1 MMEVYDGFVS
11 YLFFFFKQKTAY
23 EMRISDWS
31 SDLCSSD
38 LQCLGCRCRS
48 DIAAHD
54 LNFRI
59 VFLDP
64 AHTFY
69 DAGGMAMGRIDD
81 NDIDAGIGQ
90 LLDALL
96 GALAHA
102 HRAADPQLPLG
113 VLAGHGMFRILDDI
127 FYRRQPAHLELVLFD
142 QDPFQPVLVPQGL
155 RFVERGALR
164 SEERRVGKEC
174 VRKCRFRW
182 SRYH

>member
-90 LLDALL
+90 LQI
-96 GALAHA
+96 G
-102 HRAADPQLPLG
+102 RASC
-113 VLAGHGMFRILDDI
+113 R
-127 FYRRQPAHLELVLFD
+127 
-142 QDPFQPVLVPQGL
+142 
-155 RFVERGALR
+155 ER
-164 SEERRVGKEC
+164 VC
-174 VRKCRFRW
+174 QYV
-182 SRYH
+182 